1 MEGMLAATLLFWL
14 PLFLVPIG
22 VVIALSRKDGLRP
35 IIGSIIT
42 CASGTMVMFSWLT
55 VPESDSSAGGH
66 LILSIAGPTVLMAA
80 GCFLAIFSGK
90 IPVQRLP
97 NYAGPVGMLIIL
109 LGLMWLV
116 MMHLNNPPIW
126 RHQVNPYWLV
136 WWPTFLLSVFLLSSF
151 VIGAMLMVG
160 ENRTKEAGLMGFF
173 SLLFFVG
180 LLVVL
185 QLDGELTDA
194 EQMRTQLWL
203 AIADLWG
210 TTLGIVAAVLTVA
223 FVVAQYEKRLPEP
236 GMVAALDDTEKEQI
250 KNIIEK
256 NTRGGGE

>member
-1 MEGMLAATLLFWL
+1 
-14 PLFLVPIG
+14 
-22 VVIALSRKDGLRP
+22 
-35 IIGSIIT
+35 
-42 CASGTMVMFSWLT
+42 
-55 VPESDSSAGGH
+55 
-66 LILSIAGPTVLMAA
+66 
-80 GCFLAIFSGK
+80 
-90 IPVQRLP
+90 
-97 NYAGPVGMLIIL
+97 
-109 LGLMWLV
+109 
-116 MMHLNNPPIW
+116 
-126 RHQVNPYWLV
+126 
-136 WWPTFLLSVFLLSSF
+136 
-151 VIGAMLMVG
+151 
-160 ENRTKEAGLMGFF
+160 MGFF

-250 KNIIEK
+250 KNLIEK